1 MAKHESI
8 DWYETPLYYDIVFEE
23 DTTREGDFIETA
35 LERFGRLRR
44 RPRGKPRLLE
54 PACGSGRLVAE
65 MARRGYAVTGFDRL
79 PQALEF
85 ARRRLEQQRL
95 RARLVEGSLES
106 FRFPGKF
113 AVAHCLV
120 STFKYLLTGKAA
132 RDHLRCM
139 ARALERGGIYLLGFH
154 LSDYRWPFCQHERW
168 VNERDGVRVVCNIR
182 SWPPDPV
189 TRRERC
195 RSRLRIEEDGR
206 VKLAETNWWFRTYD
220 ADQARR
226 LLATVPELEHVAT
239 YDFCYDWT
247 RPRELDMK
255 LLDTLLILRRR

>member
-1 MAKHESI
+1 MPRHESI

-23 DTTREGDFIETA
+23 DTTREGDFIEQA
-35 LERFGRLRR
+35 LERFGRLRHR
-44 RPRGKPRLLE
+44 RGTKRLLE

-85 ARRRLEQQRL
+85 ARGRLDRQGL
-95 RARLVEGSLES
+95 RARLVTGELDR

-120 STFKYLLTGKAA
+120 STFKYLMTGKAA
-132 RDHLRCM
+132 RDHLLCM
-139 ARALERGGIYLLGFH
+139 ARALEPGGIYLLGFH

-168 VNERDGVRVVCNIR
+168 VNERDGIRVVCNIR
-182 SWPPDPV
+182 SWPADAV
-189 TRRERC
+189 RRRERC
-195 RSRLRIEEDGR
+195 RSRLRIEENGS

-220 ADQARR
+220 ADQVRR

>member
-1 MAKHESI
+1 MPRFETI

-23 DTTREGDFIETA
+23 DTKREGDFIEQA
-35 LERFGRLRR
+35 LARFGRLSRR
-44 RPRGKPRLLE
+44 RGRLRLLE

-79 PQALEF
+79 PQALAF
-85 ARRRLEQQRL
+85 TRQRLASQGL
-95 RARLVEGSLES
+95 RARLLEGSLEN
-106 FRFPGKF
+106 FRFREKF

-120 STFKYLLTGKAA
+120 STFKYLLTGRAA
-132 RDHLRCM
+132 RGHLRCM
-139 ARALERGGIYLLGFH
+139 ARALEPGGIYLLGFH

-168 VNERDGVRVVCNIR
+168 VNERRGVRVVCNIR

-189 TRRERC
+189 RRLERC
-195 RSRLRIEEDGR
+195 RSRLRIEENGR
-206 VKLAETNWWFRTYD
+206 VKLAETSWWFRSYD
-220 ADQARR
+220 ADQVRR
-226 LLATVPELEHVAT
+226 LLATVPDLEHVAT

-247 RPRELDMK
+247 RPRDLDMK